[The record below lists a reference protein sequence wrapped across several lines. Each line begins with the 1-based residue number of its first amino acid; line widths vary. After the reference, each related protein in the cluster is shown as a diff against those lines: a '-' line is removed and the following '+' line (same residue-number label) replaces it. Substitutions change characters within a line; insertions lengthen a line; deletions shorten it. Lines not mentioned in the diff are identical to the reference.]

1 MKFFSENGQFKTAQD
16 KKFFDACVSN
26 PKYVKYT
33 RLRTDADAKTIRTKN
48 DAVGIIADSIRRSIM
63 PEEVI
68 EKLCKA
74 NDTHEFKDAYAFNKA
89 VRKHITDL
97 CSAHNGKI
105 LQEKRRIEE
114 LTRQRAEHV
123 LEKFGVATVSELID
137 MLVANE
143 VHRVEGCY
151 SPFHTGTTLEE
162 IFNTCFRHGL
172 SPLVCR
178 TMLYVSNLVRLGCEV
193 QEEHIM
199 HALSYDICPGEFMS
213 KMANHDT
220 NSQLY
225 RYVIAGLTRCTRVEQ
240 RNVWSIVT
248 AYAVYV

>member
-1 MKFFSENGQFKTAQD
+1 MFFYFFGKYKNSSLFSHSREQGTDEKEEERKQKEEENRVNVSTIERVKTIVKFFSENGQFKTAQD

-33 RLRTDADAKTIRTKN
+33 RLRTDADAKTTRTKN

-74 NDTHEFKDAYAFNKA
+74 NDKHEFKDAYAFNKA

-114 LTRQRAEHV
+114 LTRQRAEQV
-123 LEKFGVATVSELID
+123 LEKFGVATVSGLID
-137 MLVANE
+137 NAC
-143 VHRVEGCY
+143 G
-151 SPFHTGTTLEE
+151 
-162 IFNTCFRHGL
+162 
-172 SPLVCR
+172 
-178 TMLYVSNLVRLGCEV
+178 
-193 QEEHIM
+193 
-199 HALSYDICPGEFMS
+199 
-213 KMANHDT
+213 K
-220 NSQLY
+220 
-225 RYVIAGLTRCTRVEQ
+225 
-240 RNVWSIVT
+240 
-248 AYAVYV
+248 